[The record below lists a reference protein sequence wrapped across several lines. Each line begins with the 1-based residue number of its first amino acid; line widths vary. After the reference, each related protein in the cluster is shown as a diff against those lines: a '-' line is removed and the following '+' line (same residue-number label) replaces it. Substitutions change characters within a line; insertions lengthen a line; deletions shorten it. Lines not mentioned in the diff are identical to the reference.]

1 MAVRPFDWRDLPSLH
16 RLRHNSIFLN
26 SSLLLT
32 RGQLL
37 VPGALLSYFAPGV
50 GIFTYVSCS
59 ESDDNDPMV
68 IGQVIHTPGS
78 PSAHLTYFTPVEALS
93 SKTFS
98 NLLEYLMKISGRSG
112 ARQLVADVDES
123 SAVFE
128 ALRKE
133 NFAIYTR
140 QRIWR
145 LDNNHNTTKNKK
157 SLWRTAESLDGIG
170 IRLLYYDVVPGIVQQ
185 VEPVVDFLNGL
196 VYYDGDRLLGYVDLK
211 YGHKGIWAQPFFHP
225 SIEDTKELF
234 LELTKAVPNR
244 LGRPLYLCLRSY
256 QSWLEPALEAM
267 DATVAPKQAVMVKH
281 LAVPRRM
288 EQEFTMPKLEGR
300 TPEVTAQMKMKII
313 RK

>member
-16 RLRHNSIFLN
+16 RLRHNSVFLN
-26 SSLLLT
+26 SSMLLT

-37 VPGALLSYFAPGV
+37 VPGTLLSYFAPGV
-50 GIFTYVSCS
+50 GIFTYVSCD
-59 ESDDNDPMV
+59 ESGDDDPVV
-68 IGQVIHTPGS
+68 IGQVVHTPGS
-78 PSAHLTYFTPVEALS
+78 PSAHLTYFTPVEALN

-98 NLLEYLMKISGRSG
+98 ELLEYLMKVSGRNG
-112 ARQLVADVDES
+112 ARQLVADVDENS
-123 SAVFE
+123 EVFE

-133 NFAIYTR
+133 NFAIYAR

-145 LDNNHNTTKNKK
+145 LDNNHNTTKSRK

-170 IRLLYYDVVPGIVQQ
+170 VRLLYYDVVPGIVQQ
-185 VEPVVDFLNGL
+185 VEPMMDSLNGL

-211 YGHKGIWAQPFFHP
+211 YGHKGVWAQPFFHP
-225 SIEDTKELF
+225 SIEDAKELF

-281 LAVPRRM
+281 LAVSRRM
-288 EQEFTMPKLEGR
+288 EQEFALPKLEGR